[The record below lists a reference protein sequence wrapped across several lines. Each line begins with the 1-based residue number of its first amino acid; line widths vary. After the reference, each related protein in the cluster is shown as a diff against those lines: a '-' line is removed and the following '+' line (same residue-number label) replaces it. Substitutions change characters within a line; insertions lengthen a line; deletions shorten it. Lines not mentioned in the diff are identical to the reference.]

1 MDEFTGRT
9 MADRRWGEGLH
20 QAVEAKEGLPIQNE
34 TVTLAS
40 ITYQVSCLLRCEVGF
55 ATAQLGSVCGRADAC
70 ASLMGWLSS
79 LPTLLRGCDHGLHFR
94 QASVTNG
101 VTWPHPEPLKQRT
114 GTWL

>member
-40 ITYQVSCLLRCEVGF
+40 ITYQVRLKDRSGKRESRERSRAMWALNRSDKGHASDLVLPCAPAALMSIKFTPRVG
-55 ATAQLGSVCGRADAC
+55 T
-70 ASLMGWLSS
+70 
-79 LPTLLRGCDHGLHFR
+79 
-94 QASVTNG
+94 
-101 VTWPHPEPLKQRT
+101 
-114 GTWL
+114 